1 MRLKE
6 RDRQTEKWTC
16 VCVCVRRYIDARYTL
31 SVFVARSLARSFA
44 HSLTLQYCC
53 AYVCLFCLCR
63 AVTVR
68 WQKHSYD
75 VDVDVDQPPL
85 MFKMQLFSLT
95 AVPPERQ
102 KIMVKG
108 GMLKDDA
115 VWSSTNIKEGSK
127 LMMMGT
133 ADVLV
138 APTEAIKFV
147 EDLPEEQQHHAVM
160 KEEYGGTGLVNL
172 GNTCYMNAT
181 LQCLKA
187 VPELRTALDEY
198 ASDGGTAPSSSLGMQ
213 TMGSSMLTK
222 ELGKLYGALDK
233 SMEPVPPTAFLV
245 KLREKF
251 PQFAQTGQGG
261 MFMQQDAEECWTNI
275 MYSLRECL
283 DGASGSASAPGV
295 NADARAKKLG
305 EIFGIGLETTLE
317 STETDEKS
325 TETSEAYTLKCNIT
339 SDINYVHEGLK
350 LALLEDREKRSAEVN
365 RDVLFKGKS
374 QISRLPN
381 YLTVQ
386 MVRFFY
392 KQDKQQKAK
401 ILRPVAFPLTLDAY
415 DLCTESLRG
424 SLDEPRKIEQEISD
438 AEAGLKKSLK
448 EKEAAGGTDA
458 AADASASANA
468 AANETGADAVME
480 DAQEVEGASSPAPS
494 QLTGNYE
501 LVAVLTHK
509 GRSADSGHYVAW
521 VKNDKGKWIEF
532 DDETPKPRREEDIM
546 TLKGGGDW
554 HMAYM
559 CLYKAKKV

>member
-1 MRLKE
+1 MYAPLSPSIY
-6 RDRQTEKWTC
+6 
-16 VCVCVRRYIDARYTL
+16 VCVR
-31 SVFVARSLARSFA
+31 V
-44 HSLTLQYCC
+44 C
-53 AYVCLFCLCR
+53 AY

-68 WQKHSYD
+68 WQKKIYD
-75 VDVDVDQPPL
+75 VDVDVSQPPL
-85 MFKMQLFSLT
+85 VFKTQLFSLT

-108 GMLKDDA
+108 GILADDA
-115 VWSSTNIKEGSK
+115 AWSSTNIKEGSK

-133 ADVLV
+133 ADVLT
-138 APTEAIKFV
+138 APTEAVKFV
-147 EDLPEEQQHHAVM
+147 EDLPEDQQQHAVM
-160 KEEYGGTGLVNL
+160 KDEFGGTGLVNL

-187 VPELRTALDEY
+187 VPELRLALDEFT
-198 ASDGGTAPSSSLGMQ
+198 SGEGPGKAPASSSLTSLQSMS
-213 TMGSSMLTK
+213 SSMLTK

-233 SMEPVPPTAFLV
+233 SMEPVPPTAFLM

-275 MYSLRECL
+275 MYCLRECL
-283 DGASGSASAPGV
+283 DGVGGAGPSGSAAPSDVPTTSAED
-295 NADARAKKLG
+295 DASSKRLS

-317 STETDEKS
+317 STETNEKS
-325 TETSEAYTLKCNIT
+325 TETSEAYALKCNIT

-350 LALLEDREKRSAEVN
+350 LGLQEDREKRSVELD
-365 RDVLFKGKS
+365 RDVLFKGQS
-374 QISRLPN
+374 QISRLPS

-392 KQDKQQKAK
+392 KQDVKQKAK

-415 DLCTESLRG
+415 ELCSESLR
-424 SLDEPRKIEQEISD
+424 SELDEPRKLEQEISD
-438 AEAGLKKSLK
+438 AKAGLETSSK
-448 EKEAAGGTDA
+448 ERGEGQTNGDGNNGKADGDDSGANASAGDA
-458 AADASASANA
+458 ANP
-468 AANETGADAVME
+468 GVDAVMN
-480 DAQEVEGASSPAPS
+480 DAHEATGSPSAASRI
-494 QLTGNYE
+494 TGNYE
-501 LVAVLTHK
+501 LIAVLTHK

-521 VKNDKGKWIEF
+521 VKNDKGKWVEF
-532 DDETPKPRREEDIM
+532 DDETPKPRKEEDIM

-559 CLYKAKKV
+559 CLYKAKKVH